1 MNVTIKSAL
10 ISVFHKDGLDEI
22 IELLHQNGVEI
33 YSTGGTRSYIESLN
47 IPVQRVEDLTGYPSI
62 IEGRVKT
69 LHPKIFGGILAI
81 RNQEHLSELEQYDI
95 PSFDLVVVDLYPF
108 EDAWSEKVTHQSMIE
123 KIDIGGVSLI
133 RAAAKNYHDVVVIPS
148 KNEYGILKTILDNQ
162 DAKSTQAQRLGL
174 SIAAFRIT
182 SAYDLMISSYLAG
195 KDMHCFNPVAYGEKK
210 LRYGE
215 NPHQTAS
222 FFGTTDDIFEQ
233 LSGKALSYNNLVD
246 MDAAI
251 SLIREFPA
259 QNPAFAIIK
268 HTNACGVAVRSTVS
282 QAWEAA
288 LAGDPVSAFG
298 GILITNSTIDME
310 TAQKIDA
317 IFYEVLLAPAF
328 EEGVVDLLAKKPN
341 RTLIQIKDLEEP
353 GQSFKQILNGIIV
366 QDADKVL
373 DESPLFVVK
382 TKVAPTNA
390 EVDDLN
396 FAVKCVKHLKSNAI
410 VLAKNNQLLGMGCGQ
425 TSRVDACKQAIEKAK
440 HFGFDLQGAVL
451 ASDAFFPF
459 PDIVEIAH
467 QQGIMAIV
475 QPGGSIKDQLS
486 IDYCDE
492 HGMSM
497 VFSGIRHFKH

>member
-1 MNVTIKSAL
+1 MNIKIKSAL
-10 ISVFHKDGLDEI
+10 ISVYHKDGLDEI
-22 IELLHQNGVEI
+22 IDLLYRNGITI
-33 YSTGGTRSYIESLN
+33 YSTGGTRTYIESLN
-47 IPVQRVEDLTGYPSI
+47 VPVRRVEDLTGYPSI

-69 LHPKIFGGILAI
+69 LHPKVFGGILAI
-81 RNQEHLSELEQYDI
+81 RDPQYLSELEKYDI
-95 PSFDLVVVDLYPF
+95 PTFDLVVVDLYPF
-108 EDAWSEKVTHQSMIE
+108 EDAWHEKASHQSMIE

-148 KNEYGILKTILDNQ
+148 KNEYGLLKTILAEQ
-162 DAKSTQAQRLGL
+162 HASATQEQRSDL

-195 KDMHCFNPVAYGEKK
+195 KDMRHFNPIAYGERK

-215 NPHQTAS
+215 NPHQEAS
-222 FFGTTDDIFEQ
+222 FFGNSDDIFEQ
-233 LSGKALSYNNLVD
+233 LSGKELSYNNLVD
-246 MDAAI
+246 MDAAV

-259 QNPAFAIIK
+259 QRPAFAIIK
-268 HTNACGVAVRSTVS
+268 HTNTCGVAVRSTVS
-282 QAWEAA
+282 EAWDAA
-288 LAGDPVSAFG
+288 LAGDSVSAFG
-298 GILITNSTIDME
+298 GILITNSMIDKE
-310 TAQKIDA
+310 TARKIDQ
-317 IFYEVLLAPAF
+317 IFYEVLLAPGF
-328 EEGVVDLLAKKPN
+328 EEGVVELLAKKPN
-341 RTLIQIKDLEEP
+341 RTLIRVKDLKEP
-353 GQSFKQILNGIIV
+353 AQSFKHILNGIIV
-366 QDADKVL
+366 QDIDKVQ
-373 DESPLFVVK
+373 DESPLFAVK
-382 TKVAPTNA
+382 TKVSPTNV
-390 EVDDLN
+390 EVEDLN

-440 HFGFDLQGAVL
+440 YFGFDLQGAVM

-459 PDIVEIAH
+459 PDIVGLAH
-467 QQGIMAIV
+467 NEGIMAIV